1 MDVNDYYKLALS
13 FSEMLRV
20 NNEKDLADELD
31 KILENEDEDSPRI
44 WVPKI
49 HSLLIHVYKQK
60 MNTPFAMELLNIL
73 VAGEN
78 SKKYWK

>member
-1 MDVNDYYKLALS
+1 MDVSDYYKLATS
-13 FSEMLRV
+13 FSEILRA
-20 NNEKDLADELD
+20 NNEKDIANELD

-44 WVPKI
+44 WVPKT
-49 HSLLIHVYKQK
+49 HALLLNVYKQK
-60 MNTPFAMELLNIL
+60 INVPFAIEFLKIL